1 MADMDDYDIEP
12 TPSDS
17 DFDPEGCESTHA
29 LWAVK
34 EGGEPV
40 KFLEASLVENPD
52 YPCGYSF
59 SWRTVSLCDRTG
71 KLVVGDGGDIGDVS
85 RADYVADM
93 VLPGGAVFSP
103 IEDGNMPLLPYS
115 FQEGR
120 LSDIARKSAAEKIRG
135 AILALPLSAPE
146 TVEAIPPFYRLS
158 ATATPGDSFTR
169 DMLSDALRSV
179 ENYLRDGA
187 IETLPGN
194 WDGMSVAKQA
204 LAVAAAERMQ
214 TSGELFDSM
223 SRAIG
228 LIRATDARASGV
240 GDYALAQNLL
250 ITGLR
255 HMKDR
260 CFDTVSRDVA
270 DVRFMDTP
278 KVVKAFTEELGRDT
292 GLALEKAIKGNHAE
306 RYSRD
311 ADALIFTEADIN
323 DFADLIDI
331 DCPETDG
338 RQRREIASQ
347 ALREWND
354 GHAMDGFCDFLH
366 EYAERHAPEAAVKQA
381 AGVRH

>member
-1 MADMDDYDIEP
+1 MDDYDIEP

-17 DFDPEGCESTHA
+17 DFDPEGCESAHA

-34 EGGEPV
+34 EWGEPV

-59 SWRTVSLCDRTG
+59 SWRTVSFCDRTG
-71 KLVVGDGGDIGDVS
+71 KLVEGDGGDIGDVS

-93 VLPGGAVFSP
+93 VLPGGAVISP

-146 TVEAIPPFYRLS
+146 AVEAIPPFYRLS
-158 ATATPGDSFTR
+158 APVMPADPFTR

-179 ENYLRDGA
+179 ENYLRGGA
-187 IETLPGN
+187 IETLLGN

-204 LAVAAAERMQ
+204 LAAAAAERMQ

-228 LIRATDARASGV
+228 LIRATVARASGV

-260 CFDTVSRDVA
+260 SFDTVSRDAA

-311 ADALIFTEADIN
+311 ANALIFTEADID

-331 DCPETDG
+331 DCPQADG
-338 RQRREIASQ
+338 AQRREIASS

-366 EYAERHAPEAAVKQA
+366 DYAERHAPEAAVKQVS
-381 AGVRH
+381 GIRH